1 MVVARARRGGGCSKR
16 NGYTYWLHTCTA
28 DVTLPLP
35 PSVSTGE
42 ERGKGEANRPKGN
55 FAGVCRR
62 LLWLGGSLALAFP
75 RFSPA
80 SARVYTGLMR
90 RQYY

>member
-1 MVVARARRGGGCSKR
+1 MVVARARRGGRGGGCSKR
-16 NGYTYWLHTCTA
+16 NGYTYWSHTCTA
-28 DVTLPLP
+28 DVTPGFWRE
-35 PSVSTGE
+35 GE
-42 ERGKGEANRPKGN
+42 GANRPKGN

-75 RFSPA
+75 RFSLA